1 MPDKKGFLIIISGPS
16 GAGKGTLCRELLTR
30 HPEFYLSVS
39 VTTRSPRPGEV
50 EGVNYFFRSKQ
61 DFREMID
68 NDQFLEYAEV
78 FGNYYGTPR
87 KNIDDVLASGRN
99 CILEI
104 EVQGAMRVM
113 QKASDYVS
121 IFIIPPSIDELEAR
135 LKGRGS

>member
-87 KNIDDVLASGRN
+87 KNIRITGICAPKPYL
-99 CILEI
+99 
-104 EVQGAMRVM
+104 
-113 QKASDYVS
+113 
-121 IFIIPPSIDELEAR
+121 PSP
-135 LKGRGS
+135 G